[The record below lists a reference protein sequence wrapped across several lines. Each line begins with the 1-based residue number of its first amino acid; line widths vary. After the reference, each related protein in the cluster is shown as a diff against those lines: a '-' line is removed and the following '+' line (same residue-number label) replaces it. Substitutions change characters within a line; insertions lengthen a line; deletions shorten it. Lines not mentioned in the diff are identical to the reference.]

1 MRFMAVQGIGYWVQ
15 TGSSRSIHIVVTGDD
30 RRRVETIRDETVP
43 ALTGPHVDDLD
54 WQVDQ
59 YTQESIGVTLAAAGW
74 EVFST
79 SERDELDNGA
89 LTSSPVYLVRQA

>member
-15 TGSSRSIHIVVTGDD
+15 SGPSRSIHIVVTGDD
-30 RRRVETIRDETVP
+30 RRSIETIRDETVP
-43 ALTGPHVDDLD
+43 ALAGHHGADLA

-59 YTQESIGVTLAAAGW
+59 YTQETIGVMLAADGW

-79 SERDELDNGA
+79 SERDELDSGA
-89 LTSSPVYLVRQA
+89 LTSSPVYLVRQT